1 MGEADKGWL
10 LGMEIYLV
18 IIAGKVL
25 MIFILNYCFLYEK
38 KKTKL
43 IKSVRHWMEKCDLY
57 ESINWIP

>member
-18 IIAGKVL
+18 IIADKVL

-38 KKTKL
+38 KKP
-43 IKSVRHWMEKCDLY
+43 
-57 ESINWIP
+57 NW